1 MGTGHAAV
9 MGRMDEPQRY
19 IRPTVVA
26 SGVLGMLVF
35 IAVELMFFGA
45 LISARFIVSANV
57 GEWPPAGQP
66 RLPVLTTA
74 LNTGILLASGVALF
88 LANRAFANSESH
100 VRTRRWLAAAIVLGV
115 AFVGFQGVEWVR
127 LLGYGLTMQSSPY
140 GSFFYLLIGA
150 HAVHAGA
157 ALGLLLHVQ
166 RAFGRG
172 QLRVE
177 RFWAAQAFWYFVVG
191 LWPVLYVTVY
201 LM

>member
-1 MGTGHAAV
+1 MGPAG
-9 MGRMDEPQRY
+9 EPNRY

-26 SGVLGMLVF
+26 SGVLGMLAF

-74 LNTGILLASGVALF
+74 ANTLVLLASGVCLF
-88 LANRAFANSESH
+88 LSNRAFANSESH
-100 VRTRRWLAAAIVLGV
+100 VKTRRWLALAIALGV
-115 AFVGFQGVEWVR
+115 TFVAIQGVEWVR
-127 LLGYGLTMQSSPY
+127 LLGYGLTMRSSPY

-150 HAVHAGA
+150 HALHAVVSLA
-157 ALGLLLHVQ
+157 LLLHVA
-166 RAFGRG
+166 RSFSHG

-201 LM
+201 LL